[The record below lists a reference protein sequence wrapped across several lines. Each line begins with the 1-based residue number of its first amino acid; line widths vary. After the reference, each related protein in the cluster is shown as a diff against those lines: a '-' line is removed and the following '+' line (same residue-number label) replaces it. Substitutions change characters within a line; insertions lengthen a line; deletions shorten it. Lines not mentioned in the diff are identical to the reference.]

1 VSSSLR
7 TRKPASIRVAVGGIG
22 HETNTFAPGRTGLND
37 FRARAFIAG
46 DRLVRH
52 ARSSDSA
59 IGGII
64 DGLESR
70 GIEIAPLLFASAY
83 PGPIVSRS
91 AFTSLVSDL
100 TGRLREIVGG
110 GRLDGVLLSLHGAMV
125 AETADDAEG
134 VLLASI
140 RQIVGAN
147 TPLVVVLDFHANI
160 SASMV
165 QNANLLIGYDTY
177 PHLDTRERGLEAVAH
192 WETMHRTGI
201 TPERLVRSL
210 PMLVPLPAQRTTP
223 RTVWTG
229 LLERAH
235 ELEQER
241 GIIAIT
247 VAGGFPYSDVAFA
260 GPSIVIACDCVDQR
274 IERYADELAL
284 TLWNQRQ
291 TFIEPVLTIR
301 QAIDAALGFDD
312 SPIVIADTGDNPGA
326 GATGRDATLLAELVD
341 RGIERAIVAA
351 IPDRAAVA
359 HAWSAGE
366 DGSFELSLPVGGWPN
381 WHLRRFSASVIKLAD
396 GVFTNGG
403 PMASGAVTR
412 IGRTALLSIEGVL
425 LVICEEPVQVTDPA
439 IFAMVGIEPGEQR
452 IIGIKSSVHYR
463 AGFSSIANVMLDADC
478 GGLSSSSLERFPY
491 RNLRRPIFPLDPQ
504 AVMNV

>member
-1 VSSSLR
+1 MSSSLR
-7 TRKPASIRVAVGGIG
+7 PLRPASIRVAVGGIG
-22 HETNTFAPGRTGLND
+22 HETSTFAPGRTGLND

-59 IGGII
+59 IGGIV
-64 DGLESR
+64 DGLEMR
-70 GIEIAPLLFASAY
+70 GVEIAPLLFASAY

-91 AFTSLVSDL
+91 AFSSLVSDI
-100 TGRLREIVGG
+100 TGRLREAVAG
-110 GRLDGVLLSLHGAMV
+110 GRLDGVILSLHGAMV

-134 VLLASI
+134 ILLASI
-140 RQIVGAN
+140 RQTIGEN
-147 TPLVVVLDFHANI
+147 TPLVTVLDFHANI

-177 PHLDTRERGLEAVAH
+177 PHLDMRERGLEAVAH
-192 WETMHRTGI
+192 WETMHRTGNA
-201 TPERLVRSL
+201 PERIMRAL

-223 RTVWTG
+223 RTAWTG
-229 LLERAH
+229 LLARAH
-235 ELEQER
+235 ELERER

-260 GPSIVIACDCVDQR
+260 GPSIVIACDHADRR

-284 TLWNQRQ
+284 TLWNERQ
-291 TFIEPVLTIR
+291 TFLEPMLSIS
-301 QAIDAALGFDD
+301 QAVDAAVGLDA
-312 SPIVIADTGDNPGA
+312 SPVVIADTGDNPGA
-326 GATGRDATLLAELVD
+326 GAPGRDATLLAELID
-341 RGIERAIVAA
+341 RSIEGAIVAA

-359 HAWSAGE
+359 HAWSAGS
-366 DGSFELSLPVGGWPN
+366 GGTFELSLPVGGWPN
-381 WHLRRFSASVIKLAD
+381 WHLRRFTASVVRLAD

-403 PMASGAVTR
+403 PMANGAVAR
-412 IGRTALLSIEGVL
+412 IGRSALLSIDGVL
-425 LVICEEPVQVTDPA
+425 ALICEEPAQVIDPA
-439 IFAMVGIEPGEQR
+439 IFSIVGVEPGDLR

-463 AGFSSIANVMLDADC
+463 AGFASIAKAMIDADC

-491 RNLRRPIFPLDPQ
+491 RKLRRPIFPLDPQ